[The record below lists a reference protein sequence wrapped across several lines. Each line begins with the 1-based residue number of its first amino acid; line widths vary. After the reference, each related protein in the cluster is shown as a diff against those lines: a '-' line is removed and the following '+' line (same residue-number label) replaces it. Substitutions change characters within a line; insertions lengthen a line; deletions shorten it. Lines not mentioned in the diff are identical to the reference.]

1 MSATGIERVPKDY
14 RPWVNA
20 AIDAGWRISQS
31 RHGHLKLTAP
41 DGYATPI
48 PGTSR
53 DSSLHRAIVSRLRKR
68 GVTI

>member
-20 AIDAGWRISQS
+20 AIDAGWHLSQT
-31 RHGHLKLTAP
+31 RHGHLKVTAP

-48 PGTSR
+48 P
-53 DSSLHRAIVSRLRKR
+53 SSSNDRRLFKAVTGRLRKR
-68 GVTI
+68 GVTP